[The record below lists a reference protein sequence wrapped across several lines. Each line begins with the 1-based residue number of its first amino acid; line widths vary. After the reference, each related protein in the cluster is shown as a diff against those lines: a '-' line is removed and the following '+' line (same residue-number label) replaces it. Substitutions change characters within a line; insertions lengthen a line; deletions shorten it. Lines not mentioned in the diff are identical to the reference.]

1 MRGMLLEES
10 FAVQESC
17 HGQHST
23 FASPHFYVGAQEAM
37 RLYPAGG
44 IASFRLSKTSK
55 AVELNGGKLV
65 LPPGVV
71 LHMPIT
77 AIQRS
82 AANWERPE
90 EFLPERWE
98 QVRLSGHASIRAA

>member
-1 MRGMLLEES
+1 
-10 FAVQESC
+10 
-17 HGQHST
+17 
-23 FASPHFYVGAQEAM
+23 M

-44 IASFRLSKTSK
+44 IATFRLATHGK
-55 AVELNGGKLV
+55 AVTLGGGKLV
-65 LPPGVV
+65 VPPNVL
-71 LHMPIT
+71 LHMPIA

-98 QVRLSGHASIRAA
+98 KVRRRAGEKTSRLLGLPERWEQVRRRAGKAV

>member
-1 MRGMLLEES
+1 M
-10 FAVQESC
+10 ANTA
-17 HGQHST
+17 HSLI
-23 FASPHFYVGAQEAM
+23 PHFNVDAQEAM

-55 AVELNGGKLV
+55 AVELSGGKLV

-98 QVRLSGHASIRAA
+98 QVRRTCPASLMQGNL

>member
-1 MRGMLLEES
+1 
-10 FAVQESC
+10 
-17 HGQHST
+17 
-23 FASPHFYVGAQEAM
+23 M

-44 IASFRLSKTSK
+44 IATFRLVTHGQ
-55 AVELNGGKLV
+55 AVTLGGGKLV
-65 LPPGVV
+65 VPPNVV

-98 QVRLSGHASIRAA
+98 QVRHGMGSS